1 MTSMELGMVK
11 LGDAWVTVMG
21 NLAFSNAINFSVLM
35 GRANMTQQFLPLL
48 FFVCIV
54 QCETLGGRTG

>member
-11 LGDAWVTVMG
+11 LGDAWVTEKG
-21 NLAFSNAINFSVLM
+21 NLAFSNGINFSVLM

-48 FFVCIV
+48 FFC
-54 QCETLGGRTG
+54 G